1 MKGEIIKN
9 LEDLKQASIK
19 LKESL
24 QEFKKLNDKGKEFST
39 LENFREIISSDEIA
53 FDLAWEINEIT
64 KEIEGIYDSLKK

>member
-64 KEIEGIYDSLKK
+64 KEIEDIYDSLKK